1 MVFNIITLVIVACF
15 LVIYRLTDKSF
26 RSVEKVKRFAD
37 KCKEEIAAFVEEKS
51 TAVRNFGIDLD
62 VERKAAAQFMKDIQK
77 LTEEELAKKSQA
89 ITKIEGHIHAYE
101 SSLEELFEMTDRVQE
116 NLNRIRDESAFV
128 ESTNR
133 RVGEAKDRFE
143 HYSKALAAAE
153 KTLHETE
160 SRLEKKN
167 AEILEKTAGEILV
180 SVKSRVSD
188 FEAAA
193 QVIGRKVE
201 DHREAIAKAE
211 RERGINLANDIE
223 QTKKQLKDILENAG
237 KRADKIEEAALVKL
251 REQAQ
256 ERITQIKTFFEEKI
270 KNTQDTLKNEH
281 ADIND
286 KIKTVFDKCNTEIN
300 DISTRQKNMQNEWK
314 NLNKETEQNILAANE
329 KRLDEFSKSHAEAF
343 KQLNSLADDAA
354 KLDSELRISM
364 QNVITRI
371 KDDFSVFEKESGT
384 NMESIATAFGSQIQV
399 LQKEL
404 EQMNKELDSIKEQA
418 SNNVSEKL
426 TAFENEFT
434 AELGKRASEVG
445 RQIADWQ
452 VGLQERFANSEDKI
466 VNDLQLTE
474 ERLTSEQRKSISAIS
489 DRLISDLERLKQEAS
504 AFEMGIREEMRCV
517 DETRASFANQLKH
530 DLAEMRTFAENE
542 VKTQIGQYQISMQE
556 ILRQKQREL
565 EKNLEEISAFCD
577 NEYAGLEEKSR
588 TIQQTLDEWQSQYT
602 ARMREM
608 DASLEK
614 LGRNSREIAS
624 DNDERVSMFRQNL
637 EEIRKEL
644 GVQKKIFDQTGDL
657 KLEMD
662 RRIEETNDN
671 LNRLEQRK
679 NEIAGLESQLNHVKR
694 LEDEVNNKMTRFLSE
709 NRRIELMEES
719 FNRLLRTNAEVE
731 EKLKSISSSND
742 ILQTEQVKIRKLE
755 TALKETD
762 EKYQR
767 IEKKNEILEE
777 TSDGIDRNFKSLQ
790 KTETAIKNADR
801 VINSLSDQFD
811 RLNASIEALS
821 AENERATD
829 AVDKITVLEDSLALI
844 EKRITDMNI
853 AREWLANSETRLTE
867 LNKEAKEYV
876 KLAKSLFEK
885 EKGKIKDKDDGAPPP
900 QHRDNIRRLHEQGWT
915 VDEIAKAMGRSIGE
929 IELTLEIITRG

>member
-1 MVFNIITLVIVACF
+1 
-15 LVIYRLTDKSF
+15 
-26 RSVEKVKRFAD
+26 
-37 KCKEEIAAFVEEKS
+37 
-51 TAVRNFGIDLD
+51 
-62 VERKAAAQFMKDIQK
+62 MKDIQQ
-77 LTEEELAKKSQA
+77 LTEEELAKKSHA
-89 ITKIEGHIHAYE
+89 ITKIEEHIHAYE

-133 RVGEAKDRFE
+133 RVGEAKDRFD

-153 KTLHETE
+153 KNLHETE
-160 SRLEKKN
+160 LRLEKKN
-167 AEILEKTAGEILV
+167 AEVLEKTAEGMLV

-188 FEAAA
+188 FESTA
-193 QVIGRKVE
+193 QGIGRKVE
-201 DHREAIAKAE
+201 EHKEAIVKAE
-211 RERGINLANDIE
+211 REREINLANDIE

-256 ERITQIKTFFEEKI
+256 ERITQIKEFFEEKI
-270 KNTQDTLKNEH
+270 KNTQDTLKSEQT
-281 ADIND
+281 DISD

-329 KRLDEFSKSHAEAF
+329 KRLDEFNKTHAEAF

-354 KLDSELRISM
+354 KLDEELRRSM

-384 NMESIATAFGSQIQV
+384 NMGSIAAAFDSQIQV

-404 EQMNKELDSIKEQA
+404 DEMNRELDSIKEQA

-426 TAFENEFT
+426 TAFESEFT
-434 AELGKRASEVG
+434 AELGKRASEAG

-452 VGLQERFANSEDKI
+452 AGLQERFNNSEDKI
-466 VNDLQLTE
+466 INDWQQAE
-474 ERLTSEQRKSISAIS
+474 ERLTSEQGKSISAMS
-489 DRLISDLERLKQEAS
+489 DKLITGLERLKQEAS
-504 AFEMGIREEMRCV
+504 AFEMGIREEMRGV
-517 DETRASFANQLKH
+517 DEARSSFANQLKQ
-530 DLAEMRTFAENE
+530 DLAEMRISAENE

-556 ILRQKQREL
+556 MLRVKQREL
-565 EKNLEEISAFCD
+565 EKDLEKISVFCSD
-577 NEYAGLEEKSR
+577 EYAALEEKSR
-588 TIQQTLDEWQSQYT
+588 TIQQTIDEWQSQYA

-608 DASLEK
+608 DASLDK

-719 FNRLLRTNAEVE
+719 FNRLLRTNTEVE

-767 IEKKNEILEE
+767 IEKKNEVLEE
-777 TSDGIDRNFKSLQ
+777 TSDGIDRNFNSLQ
-790 KTETAIKNADR
+790 KTEAAIKNADR
-801 VINSLSDQFD
+801 VITSLSDQFD
-811 RLNASIEALS
+811 RLNASIEAL
-821 AENERATD
+821 AAQNEKATD
-829 AVDKITVLEDSLALI
+829 AVDKISVLEDSLALI

-885 EKGKIKDKDDGAPPP
+885 EKGKIKDKDEGAPPP
-900 QHRDNIRRLHEQGWT
+900 QHRDNIRKLHEQGWT